1 MSSFLES
8 KNKFD
13 DKYSNSKL
21 EQSIVPVDGKYITD
35 INLKDKSG
43 NHSEE
48 YFKWQFIY
56 SIVDSGLYSRDYIGA
71 EVSFP
76 KGNKSS
82 APIKIDAC
90 IFDDKDWINHYK
102 KWRTSK
108 DDDSIDWLRKHLV
121 AIIEFKKSD
130 GKDIKAVFTSQ
141 VKAELKE
148 SDKNYCL
155 GFYYDSERLYIFQKK
170 NGVIIRYDESK
181 NEKGDKSGTGQL
193 SLDLTDSYTYIP
205 SFEKLLSRVN
215 VSQEIDRSKRTVND
229 LDLITGASSSQ
240 INFALSN
247 MLRTLD
253 QVGLRN
259 SRGYEILIEML
270 ALKIFDEKRSE
281 QFVETE
287 QDEKYLKF
295 YQTNPEK
302 KALSFFISDKEK
314 AYIKLSDEN
323 VQDFVQRIRKLY
335 GDASDQYTVIL
346 QSVDTATINWQ
357 NESHVKAIASI
368 VDNLQDYS
376 FIKSTDSDL
385 YQLVFYKFANEFTK
399 TDKAQFI
406 TPLKIIDFLV
416 KTVNPGKGESVI
428 DPTVG
433 IADFL
438 SMSYVNA
445 NGTLDDNNI
454 YGVDNDEQMIKLA
467 QLNMLLNGDGNATLR
482 YKPDMG
488 SILHKYN
495 IKKELVAL
503 DPKLHKNGNWDN
515 WVDGTKLMK
524 FDVVLTNPPFGENR
538 KFEPK
543 SEHEKQIAELY
554 EMWNVARS
562 GSWIDLGIIFLENAY
577 RILKPGGRMGIVV
590 SNSIASI
597 DRWEEARNWL
607 LTRMR
612 IVGLF
617 DLPSNIFAETGVN
630 TTIIVAYKPKDDEHL
645 AKLTESNYEI
655 FVKDIQK
662 IGYEVRTSNR
672 VKYFKPVY
680 KIDPETFQIEI
691 NAQGESLLDEDFT
704 PTIKEFREWCV
715 SQEEYLKQVF
725 LSNPSP
731 ISESDHIPTGSGEL

>member
-1 MSSFLES
+1 MGSFLES

-13 DKYSNSKL
+13 DKYKTLKL
-21 EQSIVPVDGKYITD
+21 DQSIVPVDGKY
-35 INLKDKSG
+35 LKDISLANKK
-43 NHSEE
+43 NVPSEE
-48 YFKWQFIY
+48 YYKWQFIY
-56 SIVDSGLYSRDYIGA
+56 SLVDSGLYSRDYIGA

-90 IFDDKDWINHYK
+90 IFDDTNWIDHYK
-102 KWRTSK
+102 KWRESK
-108 DDDSIDWLRKHLV
+108 DDDSIDWLRKHLI
-121 AIIEFKKSD
+121 AIIEFKESD
-130 GKDIKAVFTSQ
+130 GKDIKVVFTSQ

-148 SDKNYCL
+148 SDNHYCL

-170 NGVIIRYDESK
+170 NGVIVRYDESK
-181 NEKGDKSGTGQL
+181 NQKGDKSSATQL
-193 SLDLTDSYTYIP
+193 SLDLTDSYNYLP
-205 SFEKLLSRVN
+205 SFEKLKSKIN
-215 VSQEIDRSKRTVND
+215 VSQEVDRSRRTVND

-281 QFVETE
+281 EYLDTS
-287 QDEKYLKF
+287 QDERYLKF

-302 KALSFFISDKEK
+302 KALNFFISENEK
-314 AYIKLSDEN
+314 TYGKLSDEN
-323 VQDFVQRIRKLY
+323 VQSFVKRIRKLY
-335 GDASDQYTVIL
+335 GDASEKYTVIL

-368 VDNLQDYS
+368 VENLQDYS

-416 KTVNPGKGESVI
+416 KVVNPSKGENVI

-445 NGTLDDNNI
+445 NGNLDDNNI
-454 YGVDNDEQMIKLA
+454 YGVDNDEQMVKLA
-467 QLNMLLNGDGNATLR
+467 QLNMLLNGDGNATLQ
-482 YKPDMG
+482 YKPDKG
-488 SILHKYN
+488 SILYKYN

-503 DPKLHKNGNWDN
+503 DPNLHKNGEWDN

-543 SEHEKQIAELY
+543 NEKDKQIAELY
-554 EMWNVARS
+554 ELWHTARS
-562 GSWIDLGIIFLENAY
+562 GQWIDLGIVFLENAY

-597 DRWEEARNWL
+597 DRWEEARKWL
-607 LTRMR
+607 LQNMR
-612 IVGLF
+612 VVGLF
-617 DLPSNIFAETGVN
+617 DLPPNIFAETGVN
-630 TTIIVAYKPKDDEHL
+630 TTLIVAYKPRNEKEKQRLID
-645 AKLTESNYEI
+645 SNYEI
-655 FVKDIQK
+655 FVKDIEK
-662 IGYEVRTSNR
+662 IGYQVRTSNR

-680 KIDPETFQIEI
+680 KINPETFKIEI
-691 NAQGESLLDEDFT
+691 NEQGEPLLDEDFT
-704 PTIKEFREWCV
+704 PTLVEFREWCR
-715 SQEEYLKQVF
+715 SQEEYLKNTF

-731 ISESDHIPTGSGEL
+731 IIESEHTGPAGEI